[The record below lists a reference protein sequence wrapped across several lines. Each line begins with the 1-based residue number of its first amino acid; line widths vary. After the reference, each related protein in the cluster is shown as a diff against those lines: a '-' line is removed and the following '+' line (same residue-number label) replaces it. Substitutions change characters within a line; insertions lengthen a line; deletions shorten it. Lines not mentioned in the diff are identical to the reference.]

1 MTNLVHP
8 SQLDPRL
15 ADLQRPEHT
24 GFTGGLCR
32 ALAQR
37 WRVDPIIVRLAAIAL
52 TFAGGVGLALY
63 GWGCLL
69 TPRAGGQPPILR
81 LVPAFGRWTTRTQA
95 LVVAISSLV
104 LVLSI
109 ARQTGVSWGAVI
121 IVGAVA
127 WGVTRRRRRASHP
140 WDPPTGQPADDAT
153 PGAEPGPGETVEQW
167 RARLV
172 GHGGAPLPTV
182 DLYAP
187 PPVSQPIP
195 VTSTTPRTSWWA
207 ALAIVAL
214 MAVGGAV
221 PLALGLEPLL
231 LWSGVGA
238 TGTAAV
244 MLLIWS
250 LLARTRR
257 LPGTLLVLALLGA
270 AATGALAVSQSQAL
284 NLPLDQAVGG
294 TAQYTFVG
302 NSSASVDL
310 TGLAADT
317 PATVTIDATASVV
330 NVQLAHQ
337 PASIVTN
344 SDTIDV
350 MVPSRGGPST
360 ASQLTIIIEGDLSIV
375 ELDVTP

>member
-1 MTNLVHP
+1 
-8 SQLDPRL
+8 
-15 ADLQRPEHT
+15 
-24 GFTGGLCR
+24 
-32 ALAQR
+32 
-37 WRVDPIIVRLAAIAL
+37 
-52 TFAGGVGLALY
+52 
-63 GWGCLL
+63 
-69 TPRAGGQPPILR
+69 
-81 LVPAFGRWTTRTQA
+81 
-95 LVVAISSLV
+95 
-104 LVLSI
+104 
-109 ARQTGVSWGAVI
+109 
-121 IVGAVA
+121 
-127 WGVTRRRRRASHP
+127 
-140 WDPPTGQPADDAT
+140 
-153 PGAEPGPGETVEQW
+153 
-167 RARLV
+167 
-172 GHGGAPLPTV
+172 
-182 DLYAP
+182 
-187 PPVSQPIP
+187 
-195 VTSTTPRTSWWA
+195 
-207 ALAIVAL
+207 
-214 MAVGGAV
+214 
-221 PLALGLEPLL
+221 
-231 LWSGVGA
+231 
-238 TGTAAV
+238 

-270 AATGALAVSQSQAL
+270 AATGALAVSQSQAV

-317 PATVTIDATASVV
+317 PATVTIHATASVV